1 MWQGG
6 PHPSGRGLRLE
17 PSRRG
22 RVCSGGSGSL
32 WGRAQPAAGVT
43 VSTHGLPGLILLSP
57 CLSVTGVSMVHLEFP
72 TSSLSRPRACR
83 VLPAHSHAHLVCP
96 SPSWALGLLLE
107 PLIDSGGAGGGR
119 PRIRCATPALAA
131 SSLHLARCAGCCHG
145 DDLSRD
151 AIGPPPL
158 ETDP

>member
-1 MWQGG
+1 M
-6 PHPSGRGLRLE
+6 
-17 PSRRG
+17 
-22 RVCSGGSGSL
+22 
-32 WGRAQPAAGVT
+32 QPAAGVT